1 MASNRGDQSNHPENG
16 RNAKVIALVERTL
29 VHPPPLD
36 EELLEVYLLVP
47 LGEPVERTLVHPPPL
62 DEELLEEV
70 YLLVPLGEPV
80 EDSTPVLGAL
90 VETEVPADSGYAVA
104 LGRNRIFYLKHS
116 HTWVLASEES
126 ADE

>member
-16 RNAKVIALVERTL
+16 RNAKVIAL
-29 VHPPPLD
+29 
-36 EELLEVYLLVP
+36 
-47 LGEPVERTLVHPPPL
+47 VERTLVHPPPL